1 MTERFDRQM
10 RFFGKEG
17 QERIAASHVTIIGA
31 GGLGSHV
38 IQQLALMGVGRL
50 TLVDSEELAA
60 TDLNRLVGARHD
72 ERIPGTAKVD
82 IGVRLIASINP
93 AIEVEAIKDTLVS
106 EAALSAVA
114 RADHVFGCLDSEGA
128 RLILNEWCAA
138 YSRPYL
144 DLASDILA
152 GEPPSYGGRIC
163 VAWNG
168 DGCIVCL
175 GILDIQEAQE
185 DLQGPAEREDRHAIY
200 GVSPE
205 ALSRSG
211 PSVVSLNGVVASLA
225 VTEFM
230 VAVTGLRQPNRLMT
244 YHGSTGKV
252 TVSHDQPRTDC
263 YYCKAIRGRGDSVNA
278 TRYIREGVGAY
289 LR

>member
-17 QERIAASHVTIIGA
+17 QERIAASRVTIIGA

-38 IQQLALMGVGRL
+38 VQQLALLGVGRL
-50 TLVDSEELAA
+50 TLVDSEDLAA
-60 TDLNRLVGARHD
+60 TNLNRLIGARHD
-72 ERIPGTAKVD
+72 DPIPGTAKVD
-82 IGVRLIASINP
+82 IAARLVASINP
-93 AIEVEAIKDTLVS
+93 AIEVETIKDTLVS
-106 EAALSAVA
+106 TAALSAVA
-114 RADHVFGCLDSEGA
+114 RADHVFGCLDSEGT
-128 RLILNEWCAA
+128 RLVLNEWCAA

-144 DLASDILA
+144 DLASDILP
-152 GEPPSYGGRIC
+152 GDPPRYGGRIC

-168 DGCIVCL
+168 DGCIACL
-175 GILDIQEAQE
+175 GMLDLREAQE
-185 DLQGPAEREDRHAIY
+185 DLEGPAERENRRAIY
-200 GVSPE
+200 GVGPE

-252 TVSHDQPRTDC
+252 AVSQDQPRADC
-263 YYCKAIRGRGDSVNA
+263 YNCKAVWGRGDSVDVH
-278 TRYIREGVGAY
+278 RYIREGVGAY